1 MDKIRKLELIQRSL
15 GLRHKIKVHESMK
28 APETHE
34 DLSIMMLAKWELED
48 ELRAI
53 EELLGEIRIK
63 NVAAKRKVIGT
74 EDDSVPPEERA
85 AAKPIK
91 KKVEVDALRPER
103 ITPFQRVR
111 SFQIF
116 TPHRVLFYFA
126 M

>member
-91 KKVEVDALRPER
+91 KK
-103 ITPFQRVR
+103 
-111 SFQIF
+111 SK
-116 TPHRVLFYFA
+116 
-126 M
+126 